1 MFGHDKITKTVQI
14 EGMSCSHCAKK
25 VEMALKEL
33 QGVKSV
39 KVVLEDK
46 KAEIVSNKEID
57 DETIK
62 RVIEEI
68 GYHVSN
74 G

>member
-14 EGMSCSHCAKK
+14 EGMSCCHCTNK

-33 QGVKSV
+33 PGVKSV
-39 KVVLEDK
+39 KVVLENK

-74 G
+74 E